1 MDVHIHDIYICMS
14 PIYTTADKFI
24 FDPLSQCILFN
35 VRNAYITIEFHKLRY
50 KATQCIKDSKLLY
63 VS

>member
-1 MDVHIHDIYICMS
+1 MS
-14 PIYTTADKFI
+14 PIYTTADEFI
-24 FDPLSQCILFN
+24 FDPLSQCILIN
-35 VRNAYITIEFHKLRY
+35 VRNAFITIEFHKLRY